1 MSVHE
6 AQASLPCNQCAR
18 EQSTQV
24 VYTHVSLADELTG
37 IELYLAVV
45 RDTSGYKQIQEDH
58 GIRENF
64 GPVFHLTG

>member
-1 MSVHE
+1 MS
-6 AQASLPCNQCAR
+6 A
-18 EQSTQV
+18 
-24 VYTHVSLADELTG
+24 ELTG
-37 IELYLAVV
+37 VELYLAVV